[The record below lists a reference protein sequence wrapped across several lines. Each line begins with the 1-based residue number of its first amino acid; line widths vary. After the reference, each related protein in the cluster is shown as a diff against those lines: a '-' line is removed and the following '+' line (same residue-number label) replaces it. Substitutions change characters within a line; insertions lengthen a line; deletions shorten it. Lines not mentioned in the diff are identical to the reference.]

1 MISIKENVNS
11 IEEFNYLYDAVGW
24 GSYDEKVS
32 EKALANTMHSVSVYD
47 DDKIIGYGRIIGDG
61 ICFLLHHHS

>member
-24 GSYDEKVS
+24 EVMTKKYQK
-32 EKALANTMHSVSVYD
+32 KH
-47 DDKIIGYGRIIGDG
+47 
-61 ICFLLHHHS
+61 